1 MTCKVLQKTTF
12 YCLKGKEIREKQ
24 RGEEEGSLQIKAMGA
39 SQSKRG
45 EYRTHKS
52 NRNSEGDSRSF
63 EHGTYQ
69 ASESHR
75 NLIEPKKLPNPVR
88 ESRHH
93 RELHRELLFT
103 QRRGLLPEHKPELQ
117 RVLEARRM
125 KQLKQQE
132 ENQKPLSDL
141 EEELRKRQQKLDQYE
156 RDMVLKGEQDGRPEF
171 ILVKESLKKIK
182 LSKETDIRQT

>member
-1 MTCKVLQKTTF
+1 M
-12 YCLKGKEIREKQ
+12 
-24 RGEEEGSLQIKAMGA
+24 
-39 SQSKRG
+39 
-45 EYRTHKS
+45 
-52 NRNSEGDSRSF
+52 RNSEDFFSCCKTLAPELGCRRLLLPHYYYVPEGDRSF
-63 EHGTYQ
+63 ERGTYQ
-69 ASESHR
+69 PSESHR

-117 RVLEARRM
+117 RVLEARRI

-132 ENQKPLSDL
+132 ENQKPLTDL

-156 RDMVLKGEQDGRPEF
+156 REMVLKGEQDGRPEF

-182 LSKETDIRQT
+182 LSTETDIRQT

>member
-1 MTCKVLQKTTF
+1 
-12 YCLKGKEIREKQ
+12 
-24 RGEEEGSLQIKAMGA
+24 MGG

-45 EYRTHKS
+45 GYRTQKS
-52 NRNSEGDSRSF
+52 NQNFGGESRSF
-63 EHGTYQ
+63 ERGTYQ
-69 ASESHR
+69 VSESHR
-75 NLIEPKKLPNPVR
+75 SLIEPKKLPNPVK

-117 RVLEARRM
+117 RVLEARRIR
-125 KQLKQQE
+125 QLKQQE
-132 ENQKPLSDL
+132 QNQKPLTDL

-156 RDMVLKGEQDGRPEF
+156 RELVLKGEQDVRPEF

-182 LSKETDIRQT
+182 LSTETDIRQT

>member
-1 MTCKVLQKTTF
+1 MSRMRTSKEFSSGYKTLAPERHRRRPLLSH
-12 YCLKGKEIREKQ
+12 Y
-24 RGEEEGSLQIKAMGA
+24 SLP
-39 SQSKRG
+39 
-45 EYRTHKS
+45 
-52 NRNSEGDSRSF
+52 EGDSRSF

-75 NLIEPKKLPNPVR
+75 NFIEPKKLPNPVR